1 MDEILKKLLE
11 SNVLS
16 AEVKTELE
24 QAFKKQLDDA
34 VATAKANAEADVR
47 AQLTEQWVTERDA
60 LVEAIDS
67 KVGDFLDSELAELRE
82 DIERFRDLEAEHAE
96 KLVEAK
102 SQMAGE
108 LKSDLKELVEKIDS
122 FLEIRIAAE
131 MEELREDLEVVK
143 QNDFGRRVFEAF
155 ASEFERY
162 ADADSQEATTAELSK
177 RLEDTSAALEESEQ
191 KVAVLEREK
200 KLKDVLSPL
209 KDRPRDIMEA
219 ILKNVDT
226 DQLDSAYKT
235 FIGRVLRES
244 DGATNSEK
252 EGSVL
257 AEGASK
263 KPAEDKTA
271 TQKKISEAVVKS
283 GDTEVVTES
292 DKPETKQTSKLSDEE
307 LARLRRVAGIK

>member
-1 MDEILKKLLE
+1 MDEILKKLFE
-11 SNVLS
+11 TNVLS
-16 AEVKTELE
+16 AEVKAELE
-24 QAFKKQLDDA
+24 QAFKKQVDDA
-34 VATAKANAEADVR
+34 VTTAKANAEADVR

-67 KVGDFLDSELAELRE
+67 KVGDFLDSELSELRE

-102 SQMAGE
+102 GQMADE
-108 LKSDLKELVEKIDS
+108 LKTDLKELVEKIDS

-131 MEELREDLEVVK
+131 MEELRDDLEVVK
-143 QNDFGRRVFEAF
+143 QNEFGRKVFEAF
-155 ASEFERY
+155 SDEFTRFV
-162 ADADSQEATTAELSK
+162 DADTKEASVGELSK
-177 RLEDTSAALEESEQ
+177 RLEETSSALETSEK
-191 KVAVLEREK
+191 KVAQMERTQK
-200 KLKDVLSPL
+200 IKQVLSPL

-219 ILKNVDT
+219 ILKSVDT

-244 DGATNSEK
+244 DGATSSEK
-252 EGSVL
+252 ESAVL

-263 KPAEDKTA
+263 KSEKKAVIESAAVKT
-271 TQKKISEAVVKS
+271 

-292 DKPETKQTSKLSDEE
+292 VETETKKPNPDLD
-307 LARLRRVAGIK
+307 RIRKIAGIK

>member
-1 MDEILKKLLE
+1 MDEILKKLFE
-11 SNVLS
+11 TNVLS
-16 AEVKTELE
+16 AEVKAELE
-24 QAFKKQLDDA
+24 QAFKKQVDDA
-34 VATAKANAEADVR
+34 VTAAKANAEADVR

-67 KVGDFLDSELAELRE
+67 KVGDFLDSELSELRE

-108 LKSDLKELVEKIDS
+108 LKNDLKELVEKIDS

-131 MEELREDLEVVK
+131 MEELREDLDEVK
-143 QNDFGRRVFEAF
+143 KNDFGRRVFEAF
-155 ASEFERY
+155 SEEFTRFV
-162 ADADSQEATTAELSK
+162 DADDTEASVAELSK
-177 RLEDTSAALEESEQ
+177 RLEETVSALEESEK
-191 KVAVLEREK
+191 KVATMERNEK
-200 KLKDVLSPL
+200 IKQVLSPL
-209 KDRPRDIMEA
+209 KNRSRDIMEA

-244 DGATNSEK
+244 DGATGSEK

-263 KPAEDKTA
+263 KSEKT
-271 TQKKISEAVVKS
+271 KKQIDESVVRT
-283 GDTEVVTES
+283 GDTEVVTEG
-292 DKPETKQTSKLSDEE
+292 DTKPETKTVNPALEAE
-307 LARLRRVAGIK
+307 LARIRKVAGIR

>member
-1 MDEILKKLLE
+1 MDEILKKLFE
-11 SNVLS
+11 TNVLS

-34 VATAKANAEADVR
+34 ITAAKTNAEADVR

-67 KVGDFLDSELAELRE
+67 KVGDFLDSELSELRE

-102 SQMAGE
+102 GQMADE
-108 LKSDLKELVEKIDS
+108 LKNDLKELVEKIDS

-131 MEELREDLEVVK
+131 MEELREDLDEVK
-143 QNDFGRRVFEAF
+143 KNDFGRRVFEAF
-155 ASEFERY
+155 STEFERFV
-162 ADADSQEATTAELSK
+162 DADDKEASVGELTK
-177 RLEDTSAALEESEQ
+177 RLEETVSALEDSEKKVAQMEREQ
-191 KVAVLEREK
+191 KIKQVLA
-200 KLKDVLSPL
+200 PL

-244 DGATNSEK
+244 DGATSSEK
-252 EGSVL
+252 EGAVL

-263 KPAEDKTA
+263 KSETKATKVVETKTV
-271 TQKKISEAVVKS
+271 AVT
-283 GDTEVVTES
+283 GDTEVVTETVETEK
-292 DKPETKQTSKLSDEE
+292 KPNADLDRIRKI
-307 LARLRRVAGIK
+307 AGIK

>member
-1 MDEILKKLLE
+1 MDEILKKLFE
-11 SNVLS
+11 TNVLS
-16 AEVKTELE
+16 AEVKAELE
-24 QAFKKQLDDA
+24 QAFKKQVDDA
-34 VATAKANAEADVR
+34 VTTAKASAEADVR

-67 KVGDFLDSELAELRE
+67 KVGDFLDSELSELRE

-102 SQMAGE
+102 GQMADE

-143 QNDFGRRVFEAF
+143 QNEFGRRVFEAF
-155 ASEFERY
+155 SEEFTRFV
-162 ADADSQEATTAELSK
+162 DADTKEASVGELSK
-177 RLEDTSAALEESEQ
+177 RLEETVSALEDSEKKLAQ
-191 KVAVLEREK
+191 LEREK
-200 KLKDVLSPL
+200 KIKQVLSPL

-244 DGATNSEK
+244 DGATSSEK
-252 EGSVL
+252 EGAVL

-263 KPAEDKTA
+263 KSEKTA
-271 TQKKISEAVVKS
+271 KVVETAVVKT

-292 DKPETKQTSKLSDEE
+292 VETETKKPNPE
-307 LARLRRVAGIK
+307 LDRIRKIAGIK

>member
-1 MDEILKKLLE
+1 MDEILKKLFE
-11 SNVLS
+11 TNVLS
-16 AEVKTELE
+16 AEVKAELE
-24 QAFKKQLDDA
+24 NAFKKQVDDA
-34 VATAKANAEADVR
+34 VTAAKTNAEADVR

-67 KVGDFLDSELAELRE
+67 KVGDFLDSELSELRE

-102 SQMAGE
+102 GQMADE
-108 LKSDLKELVEKIDS
+108 LKGDLKELVEKIDS

-131 MEELREDLEVVK
+131 MEELREDLDEVK
-143 QNDFGRRVFEAF
+143 KNEFGRRVFEAF
-155 ASEFERY
+155 SDEFTRFVDVDTKEASVG
-162 ADADSQEATTAELSK
+162 ELSK
-177 RLEDTSAALEESEQ
+177 RLEETVSALEDSE
-191 KVAVLEREK
+191 KKLANLEREK
-200 KLKDVLSPL
+200 KLKSVLSSL

-244 DGATNSEK
+244 DGATGSEK
-252 EGSVL
+252 ESPVL

-263 KPAEDKTA
+263 KSEKTNK
-271 TQKKISEAVVKS
+271 QLNESVVRT
-283 GDTEVVTES
+283 GDTEVVTEGES
-292 DKPETKQTSKLSDEE
+292 KPETKTADPEKE
-307 LARLRRVAGIK
+307 ARLAHLRKIAGIK

>member
-1 MDEILKKLLE
+1 MDEILKKLFE
-11 SNVLS
+11 TNVLS

-34 VATAKANAEADVR
+34 IAAARTNTEADVR

-67 KVGDFLDSELAELRE
+67 KVGDFLDSELSELRE

-102 SQMAGE
+102 GQMADE

-131 MEELREDLEVVK
+131 MEELREDLDEVK
-143 QNDFGRRVFEAF
+143 KNDFGRRVFEAF
-155 ASEFERY
+155 SEEFTRFV
-162 ADADSQEATTAELSK
+162 DADDQEASVGELSK
-177 RLEDTSAALEESEQ
+177 RLEETAQALENSEQ
-191 KVAVLEREK
+191 KGASMERAK
-200 KLKDVLSPL
+200 KLQTVLAPL
-209 KDRPRDIMEA
+209 TERPRAIMEA

-244 DGATNSEK
+244 DGATGSEK
-252 EGSVL
+252 EGKVL

-263 KPAEDKTA
+263 KPDT
-271 TQKKISEAVVKS
+271 TTKKVEEAVVKT
-283 GDTEVVTES
+283 GDTQVVTETV
-292 DKPETKQTSKLSDEE
+292 DHTEKKPNPE
-307 LARLRRVAGIK
+307 LDRIRKIAGLR

>member
-1 MDEILKKLLE
+1 MDEILKKLFE
-11 SNVLS
+11 TNVLS

-24 QAFKKQLDDA
+24 QAFKTQLDDA
-34 VATAKANAEADVR
+34 ITAAKANAEADVR

-67 KVGDFLDSELAELRE
+67 KVGDFLDSELSELRE

-102 SQMAGE
+102 GQMADE
-108 LKSDLKELVEKIDS
+108 LKTDLKELVEKIDS

-131 MEELREDLEVVK
+131 MEELREDLDEVK
-143 QNDFGRRVFEAF
+143 KNDFGRRVFEAF
-155 ASEFERY
+155 SQEFERFV
-162 ADADSQEATTAELSK
+162 DADSKEASVGELSK
-177 RLEDTSAALEESEQ
+177 RLEETASALEDSEKKLAQ
-191 KVAVLEREK
+191 MEREK
-200 KLKDVLSPL
+200 KIKEVLSPL

-244 DGATNSEK
+244 DGATSSEK
-252 EGSVL
+252 ESAVL

-263 KPAEDKTA
+263 KSEKTA
-271 TQKKISEAVVKS
+271 AEKTAKVVETAIVKT
-283 GDTEVVTES
+283 GDTEVVTEQADS
-292 DKPETKQTSKLSDEE
+292 SKKETNPELDRIRKI
-307 LARLRRVAGIK
+307 AGIK

>member
-1 MDEILKKLLE
+1 MDEILKKLFE
-11 SNVLS
+11 TNVLS
-16 AEVKTELE
+16 AEVKAELE
-24 QAFKKQLDDA
+24 QAFKKQVDDA
-34 VATAKANAEADVR
+34 VTMAKANAEADVR

-67 KVGDFLDSELAELRE
+67 KVGDFLDSELSELRE

-102 SQMAGE
+102 GQMASE
-108 LKSDLKELVEKIDS
+108 LKGDLKELVEKIDS

-131 MEELREDLEVVK
+131 MEELREDLDEVK
-143 QNDFGRRVFEAF
+143 KNDFGRRVFEAF
-155 ASEFERY
+155 SEEFTRFV
-162 ADADSQEATTAELSK
+162 DSEDQEASVGELSK
-177 RLEDTSAALEESEQ
+177 RLEETVSALEESEQ
-191 KVAVLEREK
+191 KVAKMERNEK
-200 KLKDVLSPL
+200 IKQVLSPL

-244 DGATNSEK
+244 DGATGSEK

-257 AEGASK
+257 AEGASR
-263 KPAEDKTA
+263 KPVTR
-271 TQKKISEAVVKS
+271 KINESVVRT
-283 GDTEVVTES
+283 GDTEVVTEGDS
-292 DKPETKQTSKLSDEE
+292 KPETKTVDPARETE
-307 LARLRRVAGIK
+307 LARIRKIAGIQ

>member
-1 MDEILKKLLE
+1 
-11 SNVLS
+11 
-16 AEVKTELE
+16 
-24 QAFKKQLDDA
+24 
-34 VATAKANAEADVR
+34 
-47 AQLTEQWVTERDA
+47 ERDA

-67 KVGDFLDSELAELRE
+67 KVGDFLDSELSELRE

-102 SQMAGE
+102 GQMADE

-143 QNDFGRRVFEAF
+143 QNEFGRRVFEAF
-155 ASEFERY
+155 SDEFTRFV
-162 ADADSQEATTAELSK
+162 DADTKEASVGELSK
-177 RLEDTSAALEESEQ
+177 RLEETVSALEASEK
-191 KVAVLEREK
+191 KVAVMEREQ
-200 KLKDVLSPL
+200 KLKRVLAPL

-244 DGATNSEK
+244 DGATGSEK
-252 EGSVL
+252 EGAVL
-257 AEGASK
+257 AEGASRK
-263 KPAEDKTA
+263 SERARVAESAIAKY
-271 TQKKISEAVVKS
+271 
-283 GDTEVVTES
+283 GDTEVVTEGET
-292 DKPETKQTSKLSDEE
+292 KPETKTVDPAKEAE
-307 LARLRRVAGIK
+307 LARIRKIAGIK

>member
-1 MDEILKKLLE
+1 MDEILKKLFE
-11 SNVLS
+11 TNVLS
-16 AEVKTELE
+16 ADVKSELE

-34 VATAKANAEADVR
+34 VTAASAEAQADVR

-102 SQMAGE
+102 GQMAGE

-131 MEELREDLEVVK
+131 MEELRDDLEVVK
-143 QNDFGRRVFEAF
+143 QNEFGRRVFEAF
-155 ASEFERY
+155 SEEFTKFV
-162 ADADSQEATTAELSK
+162 DADDKEASVGELTK
-177 RLEDTSAALEESEQ
+177 RLQESSQALENSE
-191 KVAVLEREK
+191 KRVAEMERREK
-200 KLKDVLSPL
+200 IKQVLAPL

-244 DGATNSEK
+244 DGATGSEK
-252 EGSVL
+252 EGKVL

-263 KPAEDKTA
+263 KPEDKT
-271 TQKKISEAVVKS
+271 TKIVESAVVRT
-283 GDTEVVTES
+283 GDTEVVTEQAVDQPKAS
-292 DKPETKQTSKLSDEE
+292 NPDLDRIRKI
-307 LARLRRVAGIK
+307 AGIK